1 MAVFNLKEA
10 KPAPSN
16 AKGIA
21 VWLKDNLFSTPLNV
35 AMTLLGIAFLFW
47 VIPPFVHWAYID
59 ANFAGTTKADCS
71 GDGACWVFIKMKLDM
86 FIYGFYP
93 SDARWRLNFIVVLFI
108 ALLIFYNFIKNTKI
122 KFAFFNIFIVSAIF
136 LTVGVYKINYMISIN
151 KIIVFLFFFIIL
163 YLFKKIKSNAFKAFF
178 LILYLLSSY
187 YLLYGMFALDY
198 FSITNKIIA
207 IILFGL
213 LLSSFI
219 LIKDTSIRI
228 LLTLLFIV
236 IAIFLTLGVTYV
248 EPIPT
253 DKWGGLML
261 TIAVASVGIICSF
274 PIGII
279 VAFGRASNLPI
290 IRSICIT
297 YVEFIRGVP
306 LITIL
311 FMSSIILPLF
321 FPEGMTFN
329 KLLRA
334 LIGITLFQAA
344 YVAEIIR
351 GGLQSI
357 AKGQYEA
364 ADAIG
369 LPYWHK
375 MLLVI
380 LPQALKVAIPNL
392 VGAFISLFQDT
403 TLVLI
408 IGLFDL
414 LAMVRIT
421 AADSHWLGME
431 TEGYVFVTFVFWVF
445 CYGMSKYS
453 IALER
458 RFDTNLK

>member
-1 MAVFNLKEA
+1 MAIFEQK
-10 KPAPSN
+10 KTRTAPSN
-16 AKGIA
+16 TQGIIP
-21 VWLKDNLFSTPLNV
+21 WIRENLFSSPLNSI
-35 AMTLLGIAFLFW
+35 MTFLGIVFLYW
-47 VIPPFVHWAYID
+47 IIPPFVQWAYID
-59 ANFAGTTKADCS
+59 ANFSGTTREACTS
-71 GDGACWVFIKMKLDM
+71 GGACWVFVKMKMDM
-86 FIYGFYP
+86 FMYGFYP
-93 SDARWRLNFIVVLFI
+93 QNEIWRLKT
-108 ALLIFYNFIKNTKI
+108 AL
-122 KFAFFNIFIVSAIF
+122 
-136 LTVGVYKINYMISIN
+136 G
-151 KIIVFLFFFIIL
+151 
-163 YLFKKIKSNAFKAFF
+163 
-178 LILYLLSSY
+178 
-187 YLLYGMFALDY
+187 
-198 FSITNKIIA
+198 
-207 IILFGL
+207 
-213 LLSSFI
+213 
-219 LIKDTSIRI
+219 
-228 LLTLLFIV
+228 LFIV
-236 IAIFLTLGVTYV
+236 LLVAFKFIRNYKISFLLLNIYFLVAFILVNGGFFGL
-248 EPIPT
+248 EHIPT

-261 TIAVASVGIICSF
+261 TVVVAAVGIICSF

-279 VAFGRASNLPI
+279 VAFGRASDLPI

-321 FPEGMTFN
+321 FPEGMTFD

-357 AKGQYEA
+357 SKGQYEA
-364 ADAIG
+364 ADAVG
-369 LPYWHK
+369 LSYWQK

-421 AADSHWLGME
+421 AADSTWLGME
-431 TEGYVFVTFVFWVF
+431 TEGYVFVTFIFWAF
-445 CYGMSKYS
+445 CFTMSRYS
-453 IALER
+453 QKLER
-458 RFDTNLK
+458 QFDTNLR